1 MSLLSTRALVL
12 LTFLLHNFSAFSQ
25 DPDCPT
31 PTFFKTIGAE
41 NQSEYATAITSSS
54 DGNLFLAGRKGN
66 RTFLQKTNLQGE
78 VIWLRDFQL
87 SPFEPIAPSQIFED
101 SEGMIVGCGTQ
112 NQFAGARRGFVF
124 RYDPVANAFL
134 WAHPMVSNNPT
145 AGGILE
151 KEPGGSFV
159 YYQNPV
165 FSDGETDMEITDLE
179 RATGNIIAAFASRYE
194 HLSFDALSKMVI
206 VNGSLYGAG
215 WAAGRQGTTTDA
227 RRMLLARFDPVN
239 GMPVWAQ
246 MSHVDTSVQADYF
259 GRDLIVDGDVLVSAY
274 VGNGDSG
281 NPDIYELFLQKTD
294 LDGNILWVR
303 RYDFKAGIL
312 KLLTV
317 PDGYVVYGQQNGN
330 EHYVLKTNKN
340 GIPIWGR
347 KLVQG
352 PASPIES
359 NLFTP
364 QQAVAVADSLYFTGI
379 STTGLSDVFFWKMLA
394 DGTMADSCGFVQNI
408 DIQSFEVLN
417 PVQTLVDLQQLI
429 SPAVSL
435 SATANW
441 ATSTMEEK
449 LLCPDCTVPDPC
461 PEDNDFIVELNSIQC
476 SAGLVN
482 LTFSICD
489 LDGGTIPPLS
499 ITFYD
504 ANPYLGAADKLETYN
519 YNSSNPDSCVTV
531 QLVNLANAFGQN
543 VLQNGVQ
550 IFAVV
555 NDEGNTVTPF
565 DPADFPLSSL
575 EECDYLNNIDSI
587 VVQLPGSPTLNIGPD
602 QTICANES
610 ALLDAGPGFY
620 RYQWSNGVTTQT
632 NSISFGGTYRITVT
646 DPCGFQQTDTINI
659 QVKPLPFIQE
669 NGEFCPGKSVTIRGF
684 TFNQAGT
691 YQKIIPGANTDCDTS
706 ATFFISQ
713 LPYEERI
720 EVINFCPFE
729 TVTINGMTYEDSGLV
744 RDTVPSSTTCDTIVF
759 YFLNQLPL
767 PFRNFHF
774 DLCPG
779 DSVQFNGQV
788 YYQPIDFTDT
798 LFSTG
803 FGCDTI
809 AYVSIDV
816 LPQASVSR
824 TVQFCPGTSL
834 VIAGQFY
841 TVPGT
846 YLINLPDTA
855 GGCDTLA
862 TYTLEWLPAPAKE
875 EIVQFCQGSSV
886 TIGGQTYTQP
896 GTVLQTIPGSGG
908 GCDTLLTYI
917 LQWLPAPTR
926 TETLEFCAG
935 ESFIF
940 NGQTYTQPA
949 VVTLLLPGAG
959 NACDT
964 LVTYQIQ
971 YLNPPASTL
980 TLSCPNST
988 IVATNPGTGS
998 VPVTYSLPTLTS
1010 DCVCPG
1016 NALVLTNGLPSG
1028 SLFPVGNTQV
1038 CYTAKD
1044 SCGSEKSC
1052 CFIVSVREELPCDT
1066 KTTGCI
1072 QYDLLS
1078 ITANAKQER
1087 TYRIRVTNNCSSKL
1101 IYTAIQLPNGVTAVS
1116 PANLSTYTSPDGRN
1130 YAVRNPNYSPF
1141 YSIRFK
1147 TTTDSISNG
1156 ASDVFEYTLPA
1167 QTLPTYINITS
1178 RLQTQSFYAAHL
1190 NTFNCPIGTTP
1201 SASRWELSETEAIRQ
1216 SGILLFPN
1224 PTSGELFADLSRWQ
1238 GADLNLQILDSR
1250 GARVQSLS
1258 MQGSSEAQAIPLA
1271 SQLPSGLYFLEIV
1284 TASGEKE
1291 VARFV
1296 LER

>member
-1 MSLLSTRALVL
+1 MSFLPTRALVVL
-12 LTFLLHNFSAFSQ
+12 AFLLHNFSAFSQ
-25 DPDCPT
+25 DPNCPT
-31 PTFFKTIGAE
+31 PTFFKTIGAN
-41 NQSEYATAITSSS
+41 NQSEYATAIAVSS

-124 RYDPVANAFL
+124 RYDPVNNAFL

-145 AGGILE
+145 ASGILE

-194 HLSFDALSKMVI
+194 HISFDALSKMVI
-206 VNGSLYGAG
+206 ANGSLYGAG

-239 GMPVWAQ
+239 GMPIWAQ
-246 MSHVDTSVQADYF
+246 MSHADTSDQADYF
-259 GRDLIVDGDVLVSAY
+259 GRDLIVDDDVLVSAY

-281 NPDIYELFLQKTD
+281 NPDVYELFLQKTD

-303 RYDFKAGIL
+303 RYDFNAGIL
-312 KLLTV
+312 KLLAV

-330 EHYVLKTNKN
+330 EHYVIKTNKN

-352 PASPIES
+352 PDSPIES
-359 NLFTP
+359 NFFTP

-394 DGTMADSCGFVQNI
+394 DGTMVDSCDYVQDI

-417 PVQTLVDLQQLI
+417 PVRTLVDLQQLI
-429 SPAVSL
+429 SPVVSL
-435 SATANW
+435 SANANW
-441 ATSTMEEK
+441 VASTMEET
-449 LLCPDCTVPDPC
+449 LLCPDCTIPDPC
-461 PEDNDFIVELNSIQC
+461 PEDNDFIIELNTIQC

-489 LDGGTIPPLS
+489 LDGGTIPPIS

-504 ANPYLGAADKLETYN
+504 ANPYLGAADKLETFN
-519 YNSSNPDSCVTV
+519 YNASNPDSCATI
-531 QLVNLANAFGQN
+531 QLVNLANAFGQS
-543 VLQNGVQ
+543 VLQNGIQ

-565 DPADFPLSSL
+565 DPADFPLSGL

-587 VVQLPGSPTLNIGPD
+587 VVLLPGAPTLNIGLD

-632 NSISFGGTYRITVT
+632 NSISFAGTYRITVT
-646 DPCGFQQTDTINI
+646 DPCGFQQIDTITI

-669 NGEFCPGKSVTIRGF
+669 NGEFCPGKSVTLRGF

-691 YQKIIPGANTDCDTS
+691 YQKIIPGTNADCDTS

-720 EVINFCPFE
+720 EVINFCPYE
-729 TVTINGMTYEDSGLV
+729 TVTINGMTYVDSGLV
-744 RDTVPSSTTCDTIVF
+744 RDTVPASTTCDTIVF

-774 DLCPG
+774 DICPG
-779 DSVQFNGQV
+779 DSVKFNGQV
-788 YYQPIDFTDT
+788 YYQTIGFTDT
-798 LFSTG
+798 LFSSG
-803 FGCDTI
+803 FGCDTLAI
-809 AYVSIDV
+809 VSIDV
-816 LPQASVSR
+816 LPQTSVNR

-834 VIAGQFY
+834 EIAGQSY
-841 TVPGT
+841 TIPGI
-846 YLINLPDTA
+846 YMINLPATTGD
-855 GGCDTLA
+855 CDTLA

-886 TIGGQTYTQP
+886 TIGGLTYTQP
-896 GTVLQTIPGSGG
+896 GTVLQTIPGLGA

-940 NGQTYTQPA
+940 NGQTYTQPS

-980 TLSCPNST
+980 TLSCPNSI
-988 IVATNPGTGS
+988 IVATNTGTGS
-998 VPVTYSLPTLTS
+998 VPVTYTLPTLAS

-1016 NALVLTNGLPSG
+1016 NSLNLTNGLPSG
-1028 SLFPVGNTQV
+1028 SLFQVGNTQV
-1038 CYTAKD
+1038 CFTAQD

-1052 CFIVSVREELPCDT
+1052 CFTVSVREELPCDT
-1066 KTTGCI
+1066 KTNGCI

-1078 ITANAKQER
+1078 ISANAKQER

-1147 TTTDSISNG
+1147 TTTDSIANG

-1167 QTLPTYINITS
+1167 QTVPTYINITS

-1201 SASRWELSETEAIRQ
+1201 SASRWELSETETSQ
-1216 SGILLFPN
+1216 QTSILLFPN

-1271 SQLPSGLYFLEIV
+1271 NQLSSGLYFLEIV
-1284 TASGEKE
+1284 TANGEKE